1 MRQFFAI
8 ANPPKATVCEM
19 SFVDRE
25 GKLREPIQRGR
36 ESSVPSG
43 WQLVCQPSRG
53 VGEQG
58 KTIHIPQQIRC
69 GDEQWIVTR
78 SQVSSALQRHRI
90 NAMAQRGIAGYWLGS
105 RCLAVSETNHSV
117 CLWSLLA
124 FDDIKLDI
132 VAFFQRLVSV
142 QLNCRVVNE
151 HIRSIFT
158 SDEAVSLGV
167 VKPLDLSF
175 VLSHGLLP
183 FFFEL

>member
-1 MRQFFAI
+1 
-8 ANPPKATVCEM
+8 
-19 SFVDRE
+19 
-25 GKLREPIQRGR
+25 
-36 ESSVPSG
+36 VPSG